1 MGKELANQVQE
12 AERFLGRINPKRNIL
27 RHTVIKKMKIKD
39 KDKIL
44 KAIREK
50 NHKWNHK
57 GTPVRLSADFSI
69 ETLQVRREWHNIF
82 KVMKRKNLQPR
93 IIYPERLSFK
103 FDGEIKSF
111 PAKQK

>member
-12 AERFLGRINPKRNIL
+12 AERFLGRINQKRNIL

-50 NHKWNHK
+50 TTN
-57 GTPVRLSADFSI
+57 GT
-69 ETLQVRREWHNIF
+69 TRE
-82 KVMKRKNLQPR
+82 LP
-93 IIYPERLSFK
+93 
-103 FDGEIKSF
+103 
-111 PAKQK
+111 